1 MNDIYIIVILSLLA
15 SGMFSGMEIAFL
27 STNRLQLELDLK
39 KSKFSAKIINKFFK
53 NQSQFIGCL
62 LLGNNIANVIYGI
75 SIARILEPFIADVL
89 PESITNDFVILLC
102 QTLLSTLLV
111 LITGEF
117 LPKIIFGINPNK
129 SMQIFSVPA
138 MMLFIVLYPVI
149 LIFISISELVIKYIL
164 RVDIPHE
171 EYKLNTVDLNDYIKE
186 YANPDEV
193 NEDIQQGIELF
204 QNAIDFHNVKLREC
218 MVPRTEIQAIDIE
231 DGIAEVKAVFEE
243 TKHSK
248 LLVFENNIDNIIG
261 YIHIND
267 VLTKVTNLRQKLRPI
282 EFYPETYSAQELL
295 KKLSKKR
302 QSIAV
307 VVDEF
312 GGTSGIITI
321 EDLIEEIFGEIED
334 EFDVED
340 TVEKTINTDDHI
352 FSARL
357 EIDYLNKN
365 YKFNFPE
372 SDDYET
378 LAGYIIHYHESIP
391 QTGEEIIIGN
401 YIFKIIKASDT
412 KLEEVEIKNNQ

>member
-1 MNDIYIIVILSLLA
+1 MC

-27 STNRLQLELDLK
+27 STNRLQLELDFK
-39 KSKFSAKIINKFFK
+39 KNKFSAKIITKFFK

-62 LLGNNIANVIYGI
+62 LLCNNIANVVYGI
-75 SIARILEPFIADVL
+75 AIARILEPIIADIL
-89 PESITNDFVILLC
+89 PDVINNDFVVLLC
-102 QTLLSTLLV
+102 QTILSTLLV

-129 SMQIFSVPA
+129 SMRIFAVPA
-138 MMLFIVLYPVI
+138 MILFIILYPII
-149 LIFISISELVIKYIL
+149 LIFISVSELVIKYIL

-171 EYKLNTVDLNDYIKE
+171 DYKLNTVDLNDYIKE
-186 YANPDEV
+186 YANPEDED
-193 NEDIQQGIELF
+193 EDIQQGIELF
-204 QNAIDFHNVKLREC
+204 QNAIEFHNVKLREC

-231 DGIAEVKAVFEE
+231 DKIEDVKAVFEE

-267 VLTKVTNLRQKLRPI
+267 VLTKTTDLRSKVRPI

-295 KKLSKKR
+295 KRLSKKR

-312 GGTSGIITI
+312 GGTSGIISI

-334 EFDVED
+334 EFDVEEN
-340 TVEKTINTDDHI
+340 VEQTINANDHI
-352 FSARL
+352 LSARL

-391 QTGEEIIIGN
+391 EIGEEIIIGN
-401 YIFKIIKASDT
+401 YIFKIIKATDT

>member
-1 MNDIYIIVILSLLA
+1 M
-15 SGMFSGMEIAFL
+15 

-75 SIARILEPFIADVL
+75 SIARILEPFIVEIL
-89 PESITNDFVILLC
+89 PDAITNDFVILLC

-117 LPKIIFGINPNK
+117 LPKIIFGINPNR

-138 MMLFIVLYPVI
+138 MLLFIVLYPVI

-186 YANPDEV
+186 YANPDEA

-340 TVEKTINTDDHI
+340 TVEKTINQDDHI

-401 YIFKIIKASDT
+401 YIFKVIKATDT

>member
-1 MNDIYIIVILSLLA
+1 MDDIYIVILSLLA
-15 SGMFSGMEIAFL
+15 SAIFSGMEIAFL

-39 KSKFSAKIINKFFK
+39 KNKFSAKIINKFFR

-62 LLGNNIANVIYGI
+62 LLCNNIANVIYGI
-75 SIARILEPFIADVL
+75 AIARILEPWVIDIL
-89 PESITNDFVILLC
+89 PEVIVNDFTVLLC
-102 QTLLSTLLV
+102 QTILSTLIV

-129 SMQIFSVPA
+129 SMRIFAIPA
-138 MMLFIVLYPVI
+138 ITLFIVLYPII

-171 EYKLNTVDLNDYIKE
+171 DYKLNTIDLNDYIKE
-186 YANPDEV
+186 YANPDDE

-204 QNAIDFHNVKLREC
+204 QNAIEFHNVKLREC
-218 MVPRTEIQAIDIE
+218 MVPRTEIQAVDIE
-231 DGIAEVKAVFEE
+231 DDIKEVKRVFED

-248 LLVFENNIDNIIG
+248 LLVYENNIDNIIG

-267 VLTKVTNLRQKLRPI
+267 VLTKTTDIRLKVRPI
-282 EFYPETYSAQELL
+282 DFYPETYSAQELL

-312 GGTSGIITI
+312 GGTSGIISI

-334 EFDVED
+334 EFDEEE
-340 TVEKTINTDDHI
+340 TMEKTINADDHI

-365 YKFNFPE
+365 YKYNFPE

-391 QTGEEIIIGN
+391 EMGEEIAIGN
-401 YIFKIIKASDT
+401 YIFKIIKATDT

>member
-1 MNDIYIIVILSLLA
+1 MA
-15 SGMFSGMEIAFL
+15 SAMFSGMEIAFL
-27 STNRLQLELDLK
+27 SSNRLQLELDLK
-39 KSKFSAKIINKFFK
+39 KNKFSAKIINKFYK

-62 LLGNNIANVIYGI
+62 LLCNNIANVVYGI
-75 SIARILEPFIADVL
+75 AIARILEPLIIDIL
-89 PESITNDFVILLC
+89 PDIIINDFVVLLC
-102 QTLLSTLLV
+102 QTILSTLLV

-129 SMQIFSVPA
+129 SMRIFSIPA
-138 MMLFIVLYPVI
+138 MILFIILYPII

-186 YANPDEV
+186 YANPDET

-218 MVPRTEIQAIDIE
+218 MVPRTEIQAIDI
-231 DGIAEVKAVFEE
+231 DDSISDVKAVFEE

-248 LLVFENNIDNIIG
+248 LLVYENNIDNIIG

-312 GGTSGIITI
+312 GGTSGIISI

-340 TVEKTINTDDHI
+340 TIEQTINADVHI

-391 QTGEEIIIGN
+391 QTGEEITIGN

>member
-1 MNDIYIIVILSLLA
+1 MDPIYTVILSLIA
-15 SGMFSGMEIAFL
+15 SGLFSGMEIAFL

-39 KSKFSAKIINKFFK
+39 KNKFSAKIINKFFK

-62 LLGNNIANVIYGI
+62 LLCNNIANVIYGI
-75 SIARILEPFIADVL
+75 AIAKILEPFITNIL
-89 PESITNDFVILLC
+89 PEVIANDFVVLLC
-102 QTLLSTLLV
+102 QTILSTLLV

-129 SMQIFSVPA
+129 SMTFFAVPA
-138 MMLFIVLYPVI
+138 MLLFILLYPVI

-164 RVDIPHE
+164 RIDITHDD
-171 EYKLNTVDLNDYIKE
+171 YKLNTVDLNDYIKE
-186 YANPDEV
+186 YANPDET

-204 QNAIDFHNVKLREC
+204 QNAIEFHNVKLREC

-231 DGIAEVKAVFEE
+231 NSVQEVKVVFEE

-248 LLVFENNIDNIIG
+248 LLVYENNIDNIIG

-267 VLTKVTNLRQKLRPI
+267 VLTKTTNLRQKLRPI
-282 EFYPETYSAQELL
+282 DFYPETYSAQELL

-312 GGTSGIITI
+312 GGTSGIISI

-340 TVEKTINTDDHI
+340 TVEKTISPNNHI

-391 QTGEEIIIGN
+391 EIGEEITIGN

>member
-1 MNDIYIIVILSLLA
+1 M
-15 SGMFSGMEIAFL
+15 
-27 STNRLQLELDLK
+27 K
-39 KSKFSAKIINKFFK
+39 
-53 NQSQFIGCL
+53 
-62 LLGNNIANVIYGI
+62 
-75 SIARILEPFIADVL
+75 
-89 PESITNDFVILLC
+89 
-102 QTLLSTLLV
+102 
-111 LITGEF
+111 
-117 LPKIIFGINPNK
+117 
-129 SMQIFSVPA
+129 IFSVPA
-138 MMLFIVLYPVI
+138 VILFYLLYPIVAVF
-149 LIFISISELVIKYIL
+149 IFISELVIKYIL
-164 RVDIPHE
+164 RVDISHE
-171 EYKLNTVDLNDYIKE
+171 DYKLNVVDLNDYIKE
-186 YANPDEV
+186 YSNPDDED
-193 NEDIQQGIELF
+193 EDIQQGIELF

-231 DGIAEVKAVFEE
+231 DSIDDVKAVFEE

-267 VLTKVTNLRQKLRPI
+267 VLTKVKNLRQKVRPI
-282 EFYPETYSAQELL
+282 DFYPETYSAQELL
-295 KKLSKKR
+295 KKLSKKH

-312 GGTSGIITI
+312 GGTSGIISI

-340 TVEKTINTDDHI
+340 TVEKTISPDDHI

-391 QTGEEIIIGN
+391 EIGEEIMIGN
-401 YIFKIIKASDT
+401 YIFKIIKATDT

>member
-1 MNDIYIIVILSLLA
+1 MDPIYIVIISLICSAL
-15 SGMFSGMEIAFL
+15 FSGMEIAFL

-39 KSKFSAKIINKFFK
+39 KRKFSAKIINKFFK

-62 LLGNNIANVIYGI
+62 LLCNNIANVVYGI
-75 SIARILEPFIADVL
+75 AIAKILEPIVISFL
-89 PESITNDFVILLC
+89 PEIITNGFTILLC
-102 QTLLSTLLV
+102 QTILSTLIV

-129 SMQIFSVPA
+129 VMNIFAIPA
-138 MMLFIVLYPVI
+138 MILFILLYPLI
-149 LIFISISELVIKYIL
+149 LIFIGISELVIKYIL
-164 RVDIPHE
+164 RIDILHE
-171 EYKLNTVDLNDYIKE
+171 DYKLNTVDLNDYIKE
-186 YANPDEV
+186 YANPDDDD
-193 NEDIQQGIELF
+193 EDIQQGIELF
-204 QNAIDFHNVKLREC
+204 QNAIEFHTVKLREC
-218 MVPRTEIQAIDIE
+218 MVPRPEIQAIDIE
-231 DGIAEVKAVFEE
+231 DGIEAAKKLFEE

-248 LLVFENNIDNIIG
+248 LPVFENNIDNIIG
-261 YIHIND
+261 YLHIND
-267 VLTKVTNLRQKLRPI
+267 ILTKAIDIKQKLRPI

-295 KKLSKKR
+295 KRLSKKN
-302 QSIAV
+302 QSIAI

-312 GGTSGIITI
+312 GGTSGIISI

-334 EFDVED
+334 EFDEED
-340 TVEKTINTDDHI
+340 SIEETINEDDYI

-365 YKFNFPE
+365 YKFIFPE

-391 QTGEEIIIGN
+391 QINEEITIGN
-401 YIFKIIKASDT
+401 YIFKIIKATDT

>member
-1 MNDIYIIVILSLLA
+1 MLA

-75 SIARILEPFIADVL
+75 SIARILEPFIVEIL
-89 PESITNDFVILLC
+89 PDAITNDFVILLC

-117 LPKIIFGINPNK
+117 LPKIIFGINPNR

-138 MMLFIVLYPVI
+138 MLLFIVLYPVI

-186 YANPDEV
+186 YANPDEA

-340 TVEKTINTDDHI
+340 TVEKTINQDDHI

-401 YIFKIIKASDT
+401 YIFKVIKATDT

>member
-1 MNDIYIIVILSLLA
+1 MDDVYIVILSLMA
-15 SGMFSGMEIAFL
+15 SAIFSGMEISFL

-39 KSKFSAKIINKFFK
+39 KNKFSSKIIDKFFK
-53 NQSQFIGCL
+53 HQSQFIGL
-62 LLGNNIANVIYGI
+62 LLLCNNVANVIYGI
-75 SIARILEPFIADVL
+75 AIARILEPFISGIL
-89 PESITNDFVILLC
+89 PEAVSNDFVILLC
-102 QTLLSTLLV
+102 QTILSTLLV
-111 LITGEF
+111 LATAEF
-117 LPKIIFGINPNK
+117 LPKIIFSINPNK
-129 SMQIFSVPA
+129 SMKIFSVPA
-138 MMLFIVLYPVI
+138 VILFYSLYPIVA
-149 LIFISISELVIKYIL
+149 IFIFISELVIKYVL
-164 RVDIPHE
+164 RVNISHE
-171 EYKLNTVDLNDYIKE
+171 DYKLNVVDLNDYIKE
-186 YANPDEV
+186 YSNPDDDD
-193 NEDIQQGIELF
+193 EDVQQGIELF

-231 DGIAEVKAVFEE
+231 DSIDDVKAVFEE

-267 VLTKVTNLRQKLRPI
+267 VLTKVKNIRQKIRPI
-282 EFYPETYSAQELL
+282 DFYPETYSAQELL

-312 GGTSGIITI
+312 GGTSGIISI

-340 TVEKTINTDDHI
+340 TVEKTISPDDHI

-365 YKFNFPE
+365 YRFNFPE

-391 QTGEEIIIGN
+391 EIGEEILIGN
-401 YIFKIIKASDT
+401 YIFKIIKATDT

>member
-1 MNDIYIIVILSLLA
+1 MQ
-15 SGMFSGMEIAFL
+15 MFS
-27 STNRLQLELDLK
+27 
-39 KSKFSAKIINKFFK
+39 
-53 NQSQFIGCL
+53 
-62 LLGNNIANVIYGI
+62 
-75 SIARILEPFIADVL
+75 VL
-89 PESITNDFVILLC
+89 A
-102 QTLLSTLLV
+102 LV
-111 LITGEF
+111 LF
-117 LPKIIFGINPNK
+117 
-129 SMQIFSVPA
+129 V
-138 MMLFIVLYPVI
+138 VLYPVI

-186 YANPDEV
+186 YANPDDD

-218 MVPRTEIQAIDIE
+218 MVPRTEIQAIDVE

-267 VLTKVTNLRQKLRPI
+267 VLAKVNNLRQKLRPI

-295 KKLSKKR
+295 KRLSKKR

-340 TVEKTINTDDHI
+340 TVEKTINPDDHI

-391 QTGEEIIIGN
+391 QTGEEIAIGN

>member
-1 MNDIYIIVILSLLA
+1 MA
-15 SGMFSGMEIAFL
+15 SALFSGMEIAFL

-39 KSKFSAKIINKFFK
+39 KAKFSAKIINKFFK

-62 LLGNNIANVIYGI
+62 LLCNNIANVIYGI
-75 SIARILEPFIADVL
+75 AIARILEPFCIRIL
-89 PESITNDFVILLC
+89 PEVMANDFVILLC
-102 QTLLSTLLV
+102 QTIMSTLIVLV
-111 LITGEF
+111 TGEF

-129 SMQIFSVPA
+129 TMQIFAVPA
-138 MMLFIVLYPVI
+138 LILFILLYPII
-149 LIFISISELVIKYIL
+149 LVFISISELVIKYVL
-164 RVDIPHE
+164 RIDITHE
-171 EYKLNTVDLNDYIKE
+171 DYKLNTVDLNDYIKE
-186 YANPDEV
+186 YANPDDED
-193 NEDIQQGIELF
+193 EDIQQGIELF
-204 QNAIDFHNVKLREC
+204 QNAIEFHSVKLREC
-218 MVPRTEIQAIDIE
+218 MVPRTEIQAIDIKDNIE
-231 DGIAEVKAVFEE
+231 EVKNMFQE

-248 LLVFENNIDNIIG
+248 LLVYENNIDNIIG

-267 VLTKVTNLRQKLRPI
+267 VLTPTTDLSLKVRPI
-282 EFYPETYSAQELL
+282 EFYPETYSAQDLL
-295 KKLSKKR
+295 KKLSKKQ

-312 GGTSGIITI
+312 GGTSGIISI

-340 TVEKTINTDDHI
+340 TVEKTINDDDHI

-365 YKFNFPE
+365 YKYNFPE

-391 QTGEEIIIGN
+391 KKDEEISIGN
-401 YIFKIIKASDT
+401 YIFKIVKASDT

>member
-1 MNDIYIIVILSLLA
+1 MNDIYIVIISLICSA
-15 SGMFSGMEIAFL
+15 MFSGMEIAFL
-27 STNRLQLELDLK
+27 STNRLQLELDFK
-39 KSKFSAKIINKFFK
+39 KNKFSAKIINKFFR

-62 LLGNNIANVIYGI
+62 LLCNNIANVVYGI
-75 SIARILEPFIADVL
+75 AIARILEPIIADIL
-89 PESITNDFVILLC
+89 PEVINNDFVVLLC
-102 QTLLSTLLV
+102 QTILSTLLV

-117 LPKIIFGINPNK
+117 LPKILFGINPNK
-129 SMQIFSVPA
+129 SMRIFAVPA
-138 MMLFIVLYPVI
+138 MILFIILYPII

-164 RVDIPHE
+164 RVDITHE
-171 EYKLNTVDLNDYIKE
+171 DYKLNTVDLNDYIKE
-186 YANPDEV
+186 YANPEDED
-193 NEDIQQGIELF
+193 EDIQQGIELF
-204 QNAIDFHNVKLREC
+204 QNAIEFHNVKLREC

-231 DGIAEVKAVFEE
+231 DKIEEVKAVFEE

-267 VLTKVTNLRQKLRPI
+267 VLTKTTDLRLKVRPI

-295 KKLSKKR
+295 KRLSKKR

-312 GGTSGIITI
+312 GGTSGIISI

-334 EFDVED
+334 EFDVE
-340 TVEKTINTDDHI
+340 ENIEQTINANDHI

-391 QTGEEIIIGN
+391 EIGEEISIGN
-401 YIFKIIKASDT
+401 HIFKIIKATDT

>member
-1 MNDIYIIVILSLLA
+1 MA
-15 SGMFSGMEIAFL
+15 SAIFSGMEIAFL

-39 KSKFSAKIINKFFK
+39 KNKFSAKIINKFFR

-62 LLGNNIANVIYGI
+62 LLCNNIANVIYGI
-75 SIARILEPFIADVL
+75 AIARILEPWVIDIL
-89 PESITNDFVILLC
+89 PEMIVNDFTVLLC
-102 QTLLSTLLV
+102 QTILSTLLV

-129 SMQIFSVPA
+129 SMRIFAIPA
-138 MMLFIVLYPVI
+138 ITLFIALYPII

-171 EYKLNTVDLNDYIKE
+171 DYKLNTIDLNDYIKE
-186 YANPDEV
+186 YANPDDE

-204 QNAIDFHNVKLREC
+204 QNAIEFHNVKLREC
-218 MVPRTEIQAIDIE
+218 MVPRTEIQAVDIE
-231 DGIAEVKAVFEE
+231 DDIKEVKRVFED

-248 LLVFENNIDNIIG
+248 LLVYENNIDNIIG

-267 VLTKVTNLRQKLRPI
+267 VLTKTTDIRLKVRPI
-282 EFYPETYSAQELL
+282 DFYPETYSAQELL

-312 GGTSGIITI
+312 GGTSGIISI

-334 EFDVED
+334 EFDEEE
-340 TVEKTINTDDHI
+340 TMEKTINADDHI

-365 YKFNFPE
+365 YKYNFPE

-391 QTGEEIIIGN
+391 EMGEEIAIGN
-401 YIFKIIKASDT
+401 YIFKIIKATDT

>member
-1 MNDIYIIVILSLLA
+1 MA
-15 SGMFSGMEIAFL
+15 SAMFSGMEIAFL

-39 KSKFSAKIINKFFK
+39 KNKFSAKVINKFFK

-62 LLGNNIANVIYGI
+62 LLCNNIANVIYGI
-75 SIARILEPFIADVL
+75 SIARILEPFVVNVL
-89 PESITNDFVILLC
+89 PDVVTNDFVILLC

-129 SMQIFSVPA
+129 SMRLFSIPA
-138 MMLFIVLYPVI
+138 MMLFILLYPVI
-149 LIFISISELVIKYIL
+149 LVFISISELVIKYIL

-186 YANPDEV
+186 YANPDED

-231 DGIAEVKAVFEE
+231 DGIAEVKAMFEE

-248 LLVFENNIDNIIG
+248 LLVYENNIDNIIG

-267 VLTKVTNLRQKLRPI
+267 VLTKLTNLRQKLRPI

-295 KKLSKKR
+295 KRLSKKR

-312 GGTSGIITI
+312 GGTSGIISI

-340 TVEKTINTDDHI
+340 TIEKTINEDDYI
-352 FSARL
+352 FSARI

-391 QTGEEIIIGN
+391 QTGEEIAIGN

-412 KLEEVEIKNNQ
+412 RLEEVEIKNNQ

>member
-1 MNDIYIIVILSLLA
+1 MLA
-15 SGMFSGMEIAFL
+15 SAMFSGMEIAFL
-27 STNRLQLELDLK
+27 STNRLQLELDFK
-39 KSKFSAKIINKFFK
+39 KNKFSAKIINKFFK

-62 LLGNNIANVIYGI
+62 LLCNNIANVIYGI
-75 SIARILEPFIADVL
+75 AIARILEPFVINIL
-89 PESITNDFVILLC
+89 PEIITNDFTVLLC

-111 LITGEF
+111 LVTGEF

-129 SMQIFSVPA
+129 SMRMFSIPA
-138 MMLFIVLYPVI
+138 MILFIVLYPII

-164 RVDIPHE
+164 RVRISHE

-186 YANPDEV
+186 YANPDEE

-218 MVPRTEIQAIDIE
+218 MVPRTEIQAIDIDNTVE
-231 DGIAEVKAVFEE
+231 EVKKVFEE

-267 VLTKVTNLRQKLRPI
+267 VLTKTTDIKTKIRPI

-295 KKLSKKR
+295 KRLSKKR

-312 GGTSGIITI
+312 GGTSGIISM

-334 EFDVED
+334 EFDEED
-340 TVEKTINTDDHI
+340 TVEKTINNDDYI

-391 QTGEEIIIGN
+391 QIGEEITIGN
-401 YIFKIIKASDT
+401 HIFKIIKASET

>member
-1 MNDIYIIVILSLLA
+1 
-15 SGMFSGMEIAFL
+15 MFSGMEIAFM

-39 KSKFSAKIINKFFK
+39 KRKFSAKIINKFFK

-62 LLGNNIANVIYGI
+62 LLCNNIANVVYGI
-75 SIARILEPFIADVL
+75 AIARILEPFVTSIL
-89 PESITNDFVILLC
+89 PEVITNDFTVLLC
-102 QTLLSTLLV
+102 QTILSTLLV

-129 SMQIFSVPA
+129 TMDIFALPA
-138 MMLFIVLYPVI
+138 MTLFIILYPII
-149 LIFISISELVIKYIL
+149 LIYIGISELIIKYIL
-164 RVDIPHE
+164 RVEISHSD
-171 EYKLNTVDLNDYIKE
+171 YKLNTVDLNDYIKE
-186 YANPDEV
+186 YANPDDD

-204 QNAIDFHNVKLREC
+204 QNAIEFHTVKLREC
-218 MVPRTEIQAIDIE
+218 MVPRPEIQAIDIK
-231 DGIAEVKAVFEE
+231 DGIDEARRLFEE

-248 LLVFENNIDNIIG
+248 LLVYDNNIDNIIG

-267 VLTKVTNLRQKLRPI
+267 ILTKISDIKHKIRPI
-282 EFYPETYSAQELL
+282 EFFPETYSAQELL
-295 KKLSKKR
+295 KHLSKKK

-312 GGTSGIITI
+312 GGTSGIISI

-334 EFDVED
+334 EYDVED
-340 TVEKTINTDDHI
+340 SVEETINEDDYI

-391 QTGEEIIIGN
+391 QINEEIVIGN
-401 YIFKIIKASDT
+401 YIFKIIKATDT

>member
-1 MNDIYIIVILSLLA
+1 MNDIYIVIISLMCSA
-15 SGMFSGMEIAFL
+15 MFSGTEIAFL
-27 STNRLQLELDLK
+27 STNRLQLELDYK
-39 KSKFSAKIINKFFK
+39 KNKFSAKIINKFFK

-62 LLGNNIANVIYGI
+62 LLCNNIANVVYGI
-75 SIARILEPFIADVL
+75 AIARILEPIIADIL
-89 PESITNDFVILLC
+89 PEVINNDFMILLC
-102 QTLLSTLLV
+102 QTLISTLLV

-129 SMQIFSVPA
+129 SMRVFAVPA
-138 MMLFIVLYPVI
+138 MILYIILYPII
-149 LIFISISELVIKYIL
+149 LIFISVSELVIKYIL

-171 EYKLNTVDLNDYIKE
+171 DYKLNTVDLNDYIKE
-186 YANPDEV
+186 YANPEDED
-193 NEDIQQGIELF
+193 EDIQQGIELF
-204 QNAIDFHNVKLREC
+204 QNAIEFHNVKLREC

-231 DGIAEVKAVFEE
+231 DNIEEVKAVFEE

-267 VLTKVTNLRQKLRPI
+267 VLTKVTDLRSKVRPI
-282 EFYPETYSAQELL
+282 EFYPETYSAQDLL
-295 KKLSKKR
+295 KRLSKKR

-312 GGTSGIITI
+312 GGTSGIISM

-334 EFDVED
+334 EFDVE
-340 TVEKTINTDDHI
+340 ENIEQTINANDHI

-391 QTGEEIIIGN
+391 EIGEEITIGN
-401 YIFKIIKASDT
+401 YIFKIIKATDT

>member
-1 MNDIYIIVILSLLA
+1 MA
-15 SGMFSGMEIAFL
+15 SAMFSGMEIAFL

-62 LLGNNIANVIYGI
+62 LLCNNIANVIYGI
-75 SIARILEPFIADVL
+75 AIARILEPFIINIL
-89 PESITNDFVILLC
+89 PGSITNDFVVLLC
-102 QTLLSTLLV
+102 QTILSTLLV

-117 LPKIIFGINPNK
+117 LPKIIFGINPNN
-129 SMQIFSVPA
+129 SMRIFSIPA
-138 MMLFIVLYPVI
+138 MILFIVLYPVI
-149 LIFISISELVIKYIL
+149 LIFISISELIIKYIL

-186 YANPDEV
+186 YANPDEE

-231 DGIAEVKAVFEE
+231 NSIKDVKSVFEE

-248 LLVFENNIDNIIG
+248 LLVYENNIDNIIG

-267 VLTKVTNLRQKLRPI
+267 VLTKTTNLRQKLRPI
-282 EFYPETYSAQELL
+282 EFYPETYSAQELF
-295 KKLSKKR
+295 KRLSKKH

-312 GGTSGIITI
+312 GGTSGIISI

-340 TVEKTINTDDHI
+340 TIEKTINADDHI
-352 FSARL
+352 FSARI

-365 YKFNFPE
+365 YKYNFPE

-391 QTGEEIIIGN
+391 QPGEEITIGN

>member
-1 MNDIYIIVILSLLA
+1 MA
-15 SGMFSGMEIAFL
+15 SAMFSGMEIAFL

-39 KSKFSAKIINKFFK
+39 KNKFSAKIINKFFK

-62 LLGNNIANVIYGI
+62 LLVNNIANVIYGI
-75 SIARILEPFIADVL
+75 AIARILEPFIINILPDV
-89 PESITNDFVILLC
+89 IVNDFVVLLC

-129 SMQIFSVPA
+129 SMRIFSVPA
-138 MMLFIVLYPVI
+138 MILFILLYPVI

-164 RVDIPHE
+164 GVDIPHE

-186 YANPDEV
+186 YANPDED
-193 NEDIQQGIELF
+193 NEDVQQGIELF

-218 MVPRTEIQAIDIE
+218 MVPRTEIQAIDI
-231 DGIAEVKAVFEE
+231 DDTIAEVKAIFEE

-295 KKLSKKR
+295 KKLSKKH

-340 TVEKTINTDDHI
+340 TVEKTINPDDHI

-391 QTGEEIIIGN
+391 QAGEEITIGN

-412 KLEEVEIKNNQ
+412 RLEEVEIKNNQ

>member
-1 MNDIYIIVILSLLA
+1 MSDIYIVILSLVA
-15 SGMFSGMEIAFL
+15 SALFSGMEIAFL

-39 KSKFSAKIINKFFK
+39 KAKFSAKIINKFFK

-62 LLGNNIANVIYGI
+62 LLCNNIANVIYGI
-75 SIARILEPFIADVL
+75 AIARILEPFCIRIL
-89 PESITNDFVILLC
+89 PEVMANDFVILLC
-102 QTLLSTLLV
+102 QTIMSTLIVLV
-111 LITGEF
+111 TGEF

-129 SMQIFSVPA
+129 TMQIFAVPA
-138 MMLFIVLYPVI
+138 LILFILLYPII
-149 LIFISISELVIKYIL
+149 LVFISISELVIKYVL
-164 RVDIPHE
+164 RIDITHE
-171 EYKLNTVDLNDYIKE
+171 DYKLNTVDLNDYIKE
-186 YANPDEV
+186 YANPDDED
-193 NEDIQQGIELF
+193 EDIQQGIELF
-204 QNAIDFHNVKLREC
+204 QNAIEFHSVKLREC
-218 MVPRTEIQAIDIE
+218 MVPRTEIQAIDIKDNIE
-231 DGIAEVKAVFEE
+231 EVKNMFQE

-248 LLVFENNIDNIIG
+248 LLVYENNIDNIIG

-267 VLTKVTNLRQKLRPI
+267 VLTPTTDLSLKVRPI
-282 EFYPETYSAQELL
+282 EFYPETYSAQDLL
-295 KKLSKKR
+295 KKLSKR
-302 QSIAV
+302 QQSIAV

-312 GGTSGIITI
+312 GGTSGIISI

-340 TVEKTINTDDHI
+340 TVEKTINDDDHI

-365 YKFNFPE
+365 YKYNFPE

-391 QTGEEIIIGN
+391 KKDEEISIGN
-401 YIFKIIKASDT
+401 YIFKIVKASDT

>member
-1 MNDIYIIVILSLLA
+1 MNDIYIVILSLMA
-15 SGMFSGMEIAFL
+15 SAMFSGMEIAFL

-39 KSKFSAKIINKFFK
+39 KSKFSAKIINRFFK

-75 SIARILEPFIADVL
+75 SIARILEPFIINVL
-89 PESITNDFVILLC
+89 PEAITNDFVVLLC

-129 SMQIFSVPA
+129 SMRIFSVPA
-138 MMLFIVLYPVI
+138 MLLFILLYPVI

-186 YANPDEV
+186 YANPDDD

-231 DGIAEVKAVFEE
+231 DGIAEVKTVFEE

-267 VLTKVTNLRQKLRPI
+267 VLTKVKNLRQKLRPI

-295 KKLSKKR
+295 KRLSKKR

-340 TVEKTINTDDHI
+340 TVEKTINPDDHI

-391 QTGEEIIIGN
+391 QTGEEIAIGN

-412 KLEEVEIKNNQ
+412 RLEEVEIKNNQ

>member
-1 MNDIYIIVILSLLA
+1 MNDIYIVVLSLMA
-15 SGMFSGMEIAFL
+15 SAMFSGMEIAFL

-39 KSKFSAKIINKFFK
+39 KNKFSAKIINKFFK

-62 LLGNNIANVIYGI
+62 LLVNNIANVIYGI
-75 SIARILEPFIADVL
+75 AIARILEPFIINILPDV
-89 PESITNDFVILLC
+89 IVNDFVVLLC

-129 SMQIFSVPA
+129 SMRIFSVPA
-138 MMLFIVLYPVI
+138 MILFILLYPVI

-164 RVDIPHE
+164 GVDIPHE

-186 YANPDEV
+186 YANPDED

-218 MVPRTEIQAIDIE
+218 MVPRTEIQAIDI
-231 DGIAEVKAVFEE
+231 DDTIAEVKAIFEE

-295 KKLSKKR
+295 KKLSKKH

-340 TVEKTINTDDHI
+340 TVEKTINPDDHI

-391 QTGEEIIIGN
+391 QTGEEITIGN

-412 KLEEVEIKNNQ
+412 RLEEVEIKNNQ

>member
-1 MNDIYIIVILSLLA
+1 MDDIYIVILSLLA
-15 SGMFSGMEIAFL
+15 SAIFSGMEIAFL

-39 KSKFSAKIINKFFK
+39 KNKFSAKIINKFFR

-62 LLGNNIANVIYGI
+62 LLCNNIANVIYGI
-75 SIARILEPFIADVL
+75 AIARILEPWVIDIL
-89 PESITNDFVILLC
+89 PEVIVNDFTVLLC
-102 QTLLSTLLV
+102 QTILSTLLV

-129 SMQIFSVPA
+129 SMRIFAIPA
-138 MMLFIVLYPVI
+138 ITLFIVLYPII

-171 EYKLNTVDLNDYIKE
+171 DYKLNTIDLNDYIKE
-186 YANPDEV
+186 YANPDDE

-204 QNAIDFHNVKLREC
+204 QNAIEFHNVKLREC
-218 MVPRTEIQAIDIE
+218 MVPRTEIQAVDIE
-231 DGIAEVKAVFEE
+231 DDIKEVKRVFED

-248 LLVFENNIDNIIG
+248 LLVYENNIDNIIG

-267 VLTKVTNLRQKLRPI
+267 VLTKTTDIRLKVRPI
-282 EFYPETYSAQELL
+282 DFYPETYSAQELL

-312 GGTSGIITI
+312 GGTSGIISI

-334 EFDVED
+334 EFDEEE
-340 TVEKTINTDDHI
+340 TMEKTINADDHI

-365 YKFNFPE
+365 YKYNFPE

-391 QTGEEIIIGN
+391 EMGEEIAIGN
-401 YIFKIIKASDT
+401 YIFKIIKATDT

>member
-1 MNDIYIIVILSLLA
+1 MSDIYIVIISLMCSA
-15 SGMFSGMEIAFL
+15 MFSGMEIAFL

-39 KSKFSAKIINKFFK
+39 KNNFSAKIINKFFK
-53 NQSQFIGCL
+53 HQSQFIGCL
-62 LLGNNIANVIYGI
+62 LLCNNIANVIYGI
-75 SIARILEPFIADVL
+75 AIARILEPFVIDLL
-89 PESITNDFVILLC
+89 PEILVNDFVILLC
-102 QTLLSTLLV
+102 QTILSTLLI

-129 SMQIFSVPA
+129 SMTIFALPA
-138 MMLFIVLYPVI
+138 MILFIILYPII
-149 LIFISISELVIKYIL
+149 LIYIGISELVIKYIL

-186 YANPDEV
+186 YANPDDED
-193 NEDIQQGIELF
+193 EDIQQGIELF

-231 DGIAEVKAVFEE
+231 SSIEEVKAIFEE

-267 VLTKVTNLRQKLRPI
+267 VLTKTTDLRLKVRPI
-282 EFYPETYSAQELL
+282 QFYPETYSAQELL
-295 KKLSKKR
+295 KILSKKH

-312 GGTSGIITI
+312 GGTSGIISM

-334 EFDVED
+334 EFDEED
-340 TVEKTINTDDHI
+340 TVEEIINNDNYI

-365 YKFNFPE
+365 YKLNFPE

-391 QTGEEIIIGN
+391 QIGEEIAIGN
-401 YIFKIIKASDT
+401 YIFKIIKATDT

>member
-1 MNDIYIIVILSLLA
+1 MNDIYIVILSLLA
-15 SGMFSGMEIAFL
+15 SAMFSGMEIAFL

-75 SIARILEPFIADVL
+75 SIARILEPFIVDVL
-89 PESITNDFVILLC
+89 PEAITNDFVILLC

-111 LITGEF
+111 LVTGEF
-117 LPKIIFGINPNK
+117 LPKIIFGIDPNK

-138 MMLFIVLYPVI
+138 MILFIVLYPVI

-186 YANPDEV
+186 YANPDEA

-231 DGIAEVKAVFEE
+231 DGIAEVKSVFEE

-267 VLTKVTNLRQKLRPI
+267 VLTKVTDLRQKLRPI

-295 KKLSKKR
+295 KRLSKKR

-340 TVEKTINTDDHI
+340 TVEKTINPDDHI

-391 QTGEEIIIGN
+391 QTGEEITIGN

-412 KLEEVEIKNNQ
+412 RLEEVEIKNNQ

>member
-1 MNDIYIIVILSLLA
+1 MA
-15 SGMFSGMEIAFL
+15 SAIFSGMEIAFL

-39 KSKFSAKIINKFFK
+39 KNKFSAKIINKFFR

-62 LLGNNIANVIYGI
+62 LLCNNIANVIYGI
-75 SIARILEPFIADVL
+75 AIARILEPWVIDIL
-89 PESITNDFVILLC
+89 PEMIVNDFTVLLC
-102 QTLLSTLLV
+102 QTILSTLLV

-129 SMQIFSVPA
+129 SMRIFAIPA
-138 MMLFIVLYPVI
+138 ITLFIVLYPII

-171 EYKLNTVDLNDYIKE
+171 DYKLNTIDLNDYIKE
-186 YANPDEV
+186 YANPDDE

-204 QNAIDFHNVKLREC
+204 QNAIEFHNVKLREC
-218 MVPRTEIQAIDIE
+218 MVPRTEIQAVDIE
-231 DGIAEVKAVFEE
+231 DDIKEVKRVFED

-248 LLVFENNIDNIIG
+248 LLVYENNIDNIIG

-267 VLTKVTNLRQKLRPI
+267 VLTKTTDIRLKVRPI
-282 EFYPETYSAQELL
+282 DFYPETYSAQELL

-312 GGTSGIITI
+312 GGTSGIISI

-334 EFDVED
+334 EFDEEE
-340 TVEKTINTDDHI
+340 TMEKTINADDHI

-365 YKFNFPE
+365 YKYNFPE

-391 QTGEEIIIGN
+391 EMGEEIAIGN
-401 YIFKIIKASDT
+401 YIFKIIKATDT

>member
-1 MNDIYIIVILSLLA
+1 MA
-15 SGMFSGMEIAFL
+15 SAMFSGMEIAFL
-27 STNRLQLELDLK
+27 SSNRLQLELDLK
-39 KSKFSAKIINKFFK
+39 KNKFSAKIINKFYK

-62 LLGNNIANVIYGI
+62 LLCNNIANVVYGI
-75 SIARILEPFIADVL
+75 AIARILEPLIIDIL
-89 PESITNDFVILLC
+89 PEIIINVFVVLLC
-102 QTLLSTLLV
+102 QTILSTLLV

-129 SMQIFSVPA
+129 SMRIFSIPA
-138 MMLFIVLYPVI
+138 MILFIILYPII
-149 LIFISISELVIKYIL
+149 LIFISISELVIKYVL

-186 YANPDEV
+186 YANPDET

-218 MVPRTEIQAIDIE
+218 MVPRTEIQAIDI
-231 DGIAEVKAVFEE
+231 DDSISDVKAVFEE

-248 LLVFENNIDNIIG
+248 LLVYENNIDNIIG

-267 VLTKVTNLRQKLRPI
+267 VLTKVTNLRQKLRPS

-312 GGTSGIITI
+312 GGTSGIISI

-340 TVEKTINTDDHI
+340 TIEQTINADVHI

-391 QTGEEIIIGN
+391 QTGEEITIGN

>member
-1 MNDIYIIVILSLLA
+1 MSDIYIVIISLMCSA
-15 SGMFSGMEIAFL
+15 MFSGMEIAFL

-39 KSKFSAKIINKFFK
+39 KNNFSAKIINKFFK
-53 NQSQFIGCL
+53 HQSQFIGCL
-62 LLGNNIANVIYGI
+62 LLCNNIANVIYGI
-75 SIARILEPFIADVL
+75 AIARILEPFVIDIL
-89 PESITNDFVILLC
+89 PEILVNDFVVLLC
-102 QTLLSTLLV
+102 QTILSTLLI

-129 SMQIFSVPA
+129 SMTIFALPA
-138 MMLFIVLYPVI
+138 MILFIILYPII
-149 LIFISISELVIKYIL
+149 LIYIGISELVIKYIL

-171 EYKLNTVDLNDYIKE
+171 EYKLNTVNLNDYIKE
-186 YANPDEV
+186 YANPDDED
-193 NEDIQQGIELF
+193 EDIQQGIELF

-231 DGIAEVKAVFEE
+231 SSIEEVKAIFEE

-267 VLTKVTNLRQKLRPI
+267 VLTKTTDLRLKVRPI
-282 EFYPETYSAQELL
+282 QFYPETYSAQELL
-295 KKLSKKR
+295 KILSKKH

-312 GGTSGIITI
+312 GGTSGIISM

-334 EFDVED
+334 EFDEED
-340 TVEKTINTDDHI
+340 TVEEIINNDNYI

-365 YKFNFPE
+365 YKLNFPE

-391 QTGEEIIIGN
+391 QIGEEIAIGN
-401 YIFKIIKASDT
+401 YIFKIIKATDT

>member
-1 MNDIYIIVILSLLA
+1 MSDIYIVIISLMCSA
-15 SGMFSGMEIAFL
+15 MFSGMEIAFL

-39 KSKFSAKIINKFFK
+39 KNNFSAKIINKFFK
-53 NQSQFIGCL
+53 HQSQFIGCL
-62 LLGNNIANVIYGI
+62 LLCNNIANVIYGI
-75 SIARILEPFIADVL
+75 AIARILEPFVIDIL
-89 PESITNDFVILLC
+89 PEILVNDFVVLLC
-102 QTLLSTLLV
+102 QTILSTLLV

-129 SMQIFSVPA
+129 SMTIFALPA
-138 MMLFIVLYPVI
+138 MILFIILYPII
-149 LIFISISELVIKYIL
+149 LIYIGISELVIKYIL

-186 YANPDEV
+186 YANPDDED
-193 NEDIQQGIELF
+193 EDIQQGIELF

-231 DGIAEVKAVFEE
+231 SSIEEVKAIFEE

-267 VLTKVTNLRQKLRPI
+267 VLTKTTDLRLKVRPI
-282 EFYPETYSAQELL
+282 QFYPETYSAQELL
-295 KKLSKKR
+295 KILSKKH

-312 GGTSGIITI
+312 GGTSGIISM

-334 EFDVED
+334 EFDEED
-340 TVEKTINTDDHI
+340 TVEEIINNDNYI

-365 YKFNFPE
+365 YKLNFPE

-391 QTGEEIIIGN
+391 QIGEEIAIGN
-401 YIFKIIKASDT
+401 YIFKIIKATDT